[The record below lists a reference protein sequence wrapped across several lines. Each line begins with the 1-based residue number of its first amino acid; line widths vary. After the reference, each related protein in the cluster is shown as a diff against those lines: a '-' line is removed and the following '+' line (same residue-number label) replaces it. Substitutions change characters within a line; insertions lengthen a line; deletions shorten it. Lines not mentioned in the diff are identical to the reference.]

1 MHKKRIL
8 YVDDEEIN
16 LLLFEANLSNEYDV
30 ILAASANDALKII
43 ETDKNL
49 DVVISDMKMPFMNG
63 VAFIEKAKL
72 VLPKAKYYIL
82 TGYGMTD
89 EIKEA
94 LDKGLILRK
103 FDKPFKINEIV
114 NEIENV

>member
-1 MHKKRIL
+1 MSKRKIL
-8 YVDDEEIN
+8 YVDDEQIN
-16 LLLFEANLSNEYDV
+16 LLLFEANLKDKFEI
-30 ILAASANDALKII
+30 ILAESAMNALKII
-43 ETDKNL
+43 AGNKDI

-72 VLPKAKYYIL
+72 DLPDAKYYIL

-94 LDKGLILRK
+94 MDEGLVLKK
-103 FDKPFKINEIV
+103 FDKPFRINEII
-114 NEIENV
+114 NEIEK